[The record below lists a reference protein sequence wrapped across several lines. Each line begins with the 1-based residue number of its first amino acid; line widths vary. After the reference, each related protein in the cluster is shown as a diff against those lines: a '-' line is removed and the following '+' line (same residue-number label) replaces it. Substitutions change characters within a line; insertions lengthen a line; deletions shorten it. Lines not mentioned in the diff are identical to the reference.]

1 MIEAIKTVLKKLNV
15 QNVAPPEEPLILE
28 TEPQT
33 ILKPRHSTVN
43 MSEEGFERSLKKELL
58 MKRSIPRK
66 SMSKKHC
73 PANVSRM
80 RQSIMII
87 ADKNANVA
95 NIDLRPT
102 VNDFNITKY
111 LEARKSYFSRFNIH
125 VSKSEESLI
134 SVCEICQEVHP
145 KAPLIPIAVP
155 IDDDNRDKKPTWSF
169 MGMNFKER
177 LARMSF
183 RKANY
188 LSGRKTPIYVMDDN
202 YSESYYDLLR
212 LLSVTYS
219 FVRMQSKDDST
230 GEDSYEEAP
239 TEYVGHSFE
248 DQHDEEA
255 EDGDEI
261 GCCGVCK
268 LICRKKI
275 V

>member
-15 QNVAPPEEPLILE
+15 QNVAPPEE

-33 ILKPRHSTVN
+33 ILKSRSRHSNVN
-43 MSEEGFERSLKKELL
+43 ISEEGFESRLKKELL
-58 MKRSIPRK
+58 MKRSMPRK
-66 SMSKKHC
+66 SMSKKYC

-87 ADKNANVA
+87 ADRNANVA

-111 LEARKSYFSRFNIH
+111 LEARKSYFARFNIH

-134 SVCEICQEVHP
+134 SVCEICQEVHQ

-155 IDDDNRDKKPTWSF
+155 IDDDSRDRKKATWSF
-169 MGMNFKER
+169 LGFKFKER

-183 RKANY
+183 RKAHY

-219 FVRMQSKDDST
+219 FVRMQSKDDSN
-230 GEDSYEEAP
+230 GEDSYEQAP
-239 TEYVGHSFE
+239 TEYVEYSFE

-268 LICRKKI
+268 LICRKKS